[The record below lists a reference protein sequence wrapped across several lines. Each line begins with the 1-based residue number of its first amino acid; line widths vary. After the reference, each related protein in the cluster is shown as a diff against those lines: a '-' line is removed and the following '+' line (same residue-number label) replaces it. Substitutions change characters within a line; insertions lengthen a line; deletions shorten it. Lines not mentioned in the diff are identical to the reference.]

1 MGIALTLQEYLD
13 DSHIA
18 YEVTSHKKTDCSA
31 QTAEVSHVPAD
42 QLAKGVIVKWDDF
55 FVLAVLPASRRLD
68 MNRLKKVIGEPVTLA
83 SEQEVSMLFPDCKTG
98 AVPVIGPAY
107 KIASVV
113 DWQLDDQDEVYFE
126 GGDHRCLVH
135 VNGVQFDHLMYG
147 IPHARLS
154 A

>member
-18 YEVTSHKKTDCSA
+18 YEVTSHKKTACSA
-31 QTAEVSHVPAD
+31 QTAEVTHVPAD

-68 MNRLKKVIGEPVTLA
+68 MDRLQKVIGEPVTLA
-83 SEQEVSMLFPDCKTG
+83 SEQEVGMLFPDCKTG

-107 KIASVV
+107 KIASIV
-113 DWQLDDQDEVYFE
+113 DWRLEDQDEVYFE

-154 A
+154 S

>member
-31 QTAEVSHVPAD
+31 ETAEVSQVPAD
-42 QLAKGVIVKWDDF
+42 QLAKGVIVKSDDVY
-55 FVLAVLPASRRLD
+55 VLAVLPASRRLD
-68 MNRLKKVIGEPVTLA
+68 MNRLQKVMGEPVSLA

-98 AVPVIGPAY
+98 AVPVIGSPY
-107 KIASVV
+107 KIASIV
-113 DWQLDDQDEVYFE
+113 DRRLDDQDDVYFE

-135 VNGVQFDHLMYG
+135 VNGDQFGQLMYG

>member
-18 YEVTSHKKTDCSA
+18 YQVTSHKKTDCSA

-42 QLAKGVIVKWDDF
+42 QLAKGVIVKSDGF
-55 FVLAVLPASRRLD
+55 YVLAVLPASRRLD
-68 MNRLKKVIGEPVTLA
+68 MKRLGKVIGEPVTLA
-83 SEQEVSMLFPDCKTG
+83 TEKEASMLFPDCQTG
-98 AVPVIGPAY
+98 AVPVIGSAY
-107 KIASVV
+107 KIASIV
-113 DWQLDDQDEVYFE
+113 DRRLDEQDEVYFE

-135 VNGVQFDHLMYG
+135 VNGNQFGHLMYG